1 MKYAIICARGM
12 FMKKVIQ
19 KKQEK
24 LQEIKIKIEQASTKK
39 EVEQIQQELDR
50 LKKEVKAF
58 ANPAL
63 KKDFLKRLEIVR
75 TKEEVFQ
82 LSKEI
87 NDLKKETDKR
97 EEEVQEKEKKI
108 EEKEQTTEEMQEIVD
123 EYEKTVD
130 SFIKRIEEALKSSE
144 TLRERALKD
153 IEVTETVEVVKK
165 RQGVLLDTLLLL
177 YIARSNMDKKL
188 KVPLTLLLVS
198 NIADKL
204 QEKDEII
211 THYEYFYED
220 IEKIIDDA
228 LDSIVDIEKEM
239 NDSLADVRSTTKQ
252 FEKEFGEFKGM
263 REFDDIIE
271 MFEVIEETIA
281 AELGVVKDI
290 ENDLEKSKDENREK
304 VLKLDSNK

>member
-1 MKYAIICARGM
+1 LKYAIICARGI

-220 IEKIIDDA
+220 IESIIDDA

-263 REFDDIIE
+263 QEFDGIIE

-281 AELGVVKDI
+281 TELGVVKDI
-290 ENDLEKSKDENREK
+290 EEDLEKSKDENREK

>member
-1 MKYAIICARGM
+1 MKYAIICARGI

-220 IEKIIDDA
+220 IESIIDDA

-263 REFDDIIE
+263 QEFDDIIE

-281 AELGVVKDI
+281 TELGVVKDI
-290 ENDLEKSKDENREK
+290 EEDLEKSKDENREK

>member
-1 MKYAIICARGM
+1 MKYAIICARGI

-58 ANPAL
+58 ADPAL

-220 IEKIIDDA
+220 IESIIDDA

-263 REFDDIIE
+263 QEFDDIIE

-281 AELGVVKDI
+281 TELGVVKDI

>member
-1 MKYAIICARGM
+1 MKYAIICARGI

-188 KVPLTLLLVS
+188 KIPLTLLLVS

-220 IEKIIDDA
+220 IESIIDDA

-263 REFDDIIE
+263 QEFDDIIE

-281 AELGVVKDI
+281 TELGVVKDI
-290 ENDLEKSKDENREK
+290 EDDLEKSKDENREK

>member
-1 MKYAIICARGM
+1 
-12 FMKKVIQ
+12 MKKVIQ

-220 IEKIIDDA
+220 IESIIDDA

-263 REFDDIIE
+263 QEFDDIIE

-281 AELGVVKDI
+281 TELGVVKDI
-290 ENDLEKSKDENREK
+290 EEDLEKSKDENREK